1 MSPEDRPDDPSV
13 KDYSGEAAEQDQAPS
28 VGAGPNE
35 PAIPPEPAE
44 EDVEKA
50 EQELRQASVLRI
62 RGMETKA
69 LDCLDEAL
77 RLAGGSATVQE
88 AVGDEYK
95 LMGRSRASYAAYK
108 MAFRINPKNPRIED
122 KFAEMHFQ
130 TTEALAAGLSG
141 TSSTVLMMA
150 DAKRAAV
157 FSLFV
162 PGLGQLTL
170 GDRRRGLTMLITF
183 IVALVWLIVTPDG
196 ISGLLRLVFAS
207 AGSSEF
213 NGVVLVPLFLLFA
226 VYLWSIGD
234 AKGKA
239 DKVKAE
245 KVQRP
250 VPPVDKSFEL

>member
-1 MSPEDRPDDPSV
+1 MSPEERPGDPTV
-13 KDYSGEAAEQDQAPS
+13 ET
-28 VGAGPNE
+28 
-35 PAIPPEPAE
+35 PEETPTPAE
-44 EDVEKA
+44 EPNPKEPEIPPKPSEADVEKA

-95 LMGRSRASYAAYK
+95 LMGRSRASYAAYR
-108 MAFRINPKNPRIED
+108 MAFRIDPKNPRIED

-130 TTEALAAGLSG
+130 TTEALAAGMAG
-141 TSSTVLMMA
+141 SSSAVLMMA
-150 DAKRAAV
+150 DAKRAAI

-183 IVALVWLIVTPDG
+183 LVSLVWLILTPDG

-207 AGSSEF
+207 AGSSQF
-213 NGVVLVPLFLLFA
+213 NGVVLVPLFVLFA

-245 KVQRP
+245 KVKRP